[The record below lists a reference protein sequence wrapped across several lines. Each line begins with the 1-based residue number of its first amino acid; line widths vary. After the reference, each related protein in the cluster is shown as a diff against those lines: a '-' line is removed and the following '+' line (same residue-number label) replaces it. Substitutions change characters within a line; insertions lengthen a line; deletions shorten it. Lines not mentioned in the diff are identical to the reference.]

1 MCIRDRVT
9 SLTEK
14 GGEELAGI
22 LKALAEKTEEGREE
36 HTILIGPAPAF
47 IGRINDIFRYVLYIK
62 NPDYDILI
70 RLKNRMERFLKEQER
85 KDENVQFDF
94 CLLYTSGKQWM
105 QDPDYIYF

>member
-1 MCIRDRVT
+1 MLQIVPM
-9 SLTEK
+9 
-14 GGEELAGI
+14 
-22 LKALAEKTEEGREE
+22 AEKTEEGREE

-70 RLKNRMERFLKEQER
+70 RLKNRMERFLKELER

-94 CLLYTSGKQWM
+94 
-105 QDPDYIYF
+105 DPMSSF